1 MIPQTTLQLCL
12 TIAIITLATLLTRA
26 LPFLLFPSG
35 KETPPVVRYLGAV
48 LPFSVI
54 AMLVIYCFKNVSLFS
69 GSHGLPELIASAFVI
84 VMHKWRHNLLLS
96 IAGGTVLYMVLV
108 QLVFLS

>member
-1 MIPQTTLQLCL
+1 MTPQTILQLCV
-12 TIAIITLATLLTRA
+12 TIAIIALATLLSRA
-26 LPFLLFPSG
+26 LPFFLFPAG

-48 LPFSVI
+48 LPCAAI
-54 AMLVIYCFKNVSLFS
+54 AMLVVYCFKNVSVFS

-84 VMHKWRHNLLLS
+84 FMHKWRHNLLLS

-108 QLVFLS
+108 QVVF